1 MIAGACI
8 KDISAAHRIARR
20 TVTADDGVQTAATA
34 DQCGRTAA
42 RLQELA
48 VTTASNE
55 FVGALATVD
64 AVRALAGQ
72 HNLTARADVDH
83 VVTGRGGHIN
93 NVGSIAGRN
102 KHVIASSDRQ
112 VGVSGFNNNLKIR
125 IRWPPYRSD
134 W

>member
-8 KDISAAHRIARR
+8 ENIGAAHRIARR
-20 TVTADDGVQTAATA
+20 TVTADDGVVIAATA

-42 RLQELA
+42 RLQKLA

-72 HNLTARADVDH
+72 DNLTARADYDD
-83 VVTGRGGHIN
+83 VVSGRGQ
-93 NVGSIAGRN
+93 S
-102 KHVIASSDRQ
+102 
-112 VGVSGFNNNLKIR
+112 
-125 IRWPPYRSD
+125 Y
-134 W
+134 